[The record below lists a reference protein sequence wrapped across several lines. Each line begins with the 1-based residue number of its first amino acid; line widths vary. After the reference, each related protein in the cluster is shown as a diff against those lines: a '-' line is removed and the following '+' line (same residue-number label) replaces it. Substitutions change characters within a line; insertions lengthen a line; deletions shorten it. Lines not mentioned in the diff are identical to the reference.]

1 MFLSRVVVVGACEV
15 SKLLINKKL
24 NDKIEKK
31 KQSRKGKKKLE
42 LTKLIL

>member
-31 KQSRKGKKKLE
+31 KTIKKREKK
-42 LTKLIL
+42 T

>member
-1 MFLSRVVVVGACEV
+1 V

-31 KQSRKGKKKLE
+31 KTIKKREKKTWVNQVNPLNSWPKLWG
-42 LTKLIL
+42 